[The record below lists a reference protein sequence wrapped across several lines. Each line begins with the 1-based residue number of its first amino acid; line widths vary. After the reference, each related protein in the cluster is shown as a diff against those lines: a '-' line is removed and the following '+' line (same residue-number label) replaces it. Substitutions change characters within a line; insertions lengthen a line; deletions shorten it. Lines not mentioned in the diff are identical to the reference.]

1 MVRFDTR
8 KKKPKVYGILIVLLI
23 TAGLLIFHVSQPE
36 VNPFMVGM
44 DICAGMLATVVILA
58 VAFVRQLQYNPYSY
72 NTIIYMGFS
81 LFLLI
86 TAFTVLLTA
95 NHLRLQ
101 TGLASATA
109 LYNLLGTLVN
119 AGGNY
124 LFSTAPF
131 LFLFSVALMI
141 SNVVL
146 IQKEGRSFVNLL
158 GIILAL
164 LLIGGFGVFYWIGYY
179 ASGSVFEVMI
189 HDMITNLLS
198 TVYLYFECMLI
209 GAMIANLIV
218 IRYEPEPDAD
228 FIITLGC
235 GIRSDGTPT
244 PLLAGRVDRA
254 LAFYQKQIQLTG
266 KAPVFVTSGGQGP
279 NEVISES
286 QCMKNYLL
294 SKGVPE
300 EHILMEDKST
310 TTLENMRNSKEI
322 IDSVKP
328 DAKILFS
335 TSNYHLFRSGIWS
348 RRVKMRSIGI
358 GAKTKWYFWPNAT
371 VREFVGLLTEHRMKQ
386 GLILG
391 GMLLL
396 SAFLTYASYYL
407 W

>member
-36 VNPFMVGM
+36 VNTFMVGM
-44 DICAGMLATVVILA
+44 DICVGMLATVVILA

-179 ASGSVFEVMI
+179 ASGSVFEVML
-189 HDMITNLLS
+189 HDMITNLLF

-218 IRYEPEPDAD
+218 IRYEP
-228 FIITLGC
+228 
-235 GIRSDGTPT
+235 
-244 PLLAGRVDRA
+244 
-254 LAFYQKQIQLTG
+254 
-266 KAPVFVTSGGQGP
+266 
-279 NEVISES
+279 
-286 QCMKNYLL
+286 
-294 SKGVPE
+294 
-300 EHILMEDKST
+300 
-310 TTLENMRNSKEI
+310 
-322 IDSVKP
+322 
-328 DAKILFS
+328 
-335 TSNYHLFRSGIWS
+335 
-348 RRVKMRSIGI
+348 
-358 GAKTKWYFWPNAT
+358 
-371 VREFVGLLTEHRMKQ
+371 
-386 GLILG
+386 
-391 GMLLL
+391 
-396 SAFLTYASYYL
+396 
-407 W
+407 

>member
-8 KKKPKVYGILIVLLI
+8 KKKPKVYGILIVLFL
-23 TAGLLIFHVSQPE
+23 TAGLLAFHVSRPD
-36 VNPFMVGM
+36 VNTFMVGM
-44 DICAGMLATVVILA
+44 DLCAGMLATVVILM

-101 TGLASATA
+101 TGLASAMA

-124 LFSTAPF
+124 LFFTAPF
-131 LFLFSVALMI
+131 LFLFSVALII

-146 IQKEGRSFVNLL
+146 IRKEGRSFVNLL

-179 ASGSVFEVMI
+179 ASGSVFEVML

-286 QCMKNYLL
+286 ECMKNYLL

-300 EHILMEDKST
+300 EHILMEDRST

-322 IDSVKP
+322 ILSVKP

-396 SAFLTYASYYL
+396 SAFLTYANYYL